1 MNNEE
6 KHLNHGVSFLGFFNT
21 FFIAQRSIYV
31 SQLMSKS
38 NLYMNKD
45 KGHMFDMY
53 IVHVN

>member
-6 KHLNHGVSFLGFFNT
+6 KHFKHGVSFLFFNT
-21 FFIAQRSIYV
+21 FFLAQRSIYV
-31 SQLMSKS
+31 SQLMSYS
-38 NLYMNKD
+38 NVYMNKD

>member
-6 KHLNHGVSFLGFFNT
+6 KRFKHEVSFLFFNT
-21 FFIAQRSIYV
+21 FFLAQRRIYI
-31 SQLMSKS
+31 SQLMSNS
-38 NLYMNKD
+38 NVYMNKD